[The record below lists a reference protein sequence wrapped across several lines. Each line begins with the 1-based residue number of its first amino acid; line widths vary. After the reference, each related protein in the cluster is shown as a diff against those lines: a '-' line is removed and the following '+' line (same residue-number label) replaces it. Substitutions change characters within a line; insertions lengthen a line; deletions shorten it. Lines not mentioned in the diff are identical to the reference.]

1 MVSPESDPK
10 MGTDEEDVH
19 PPQAN
24 ASPVSSMREIHDP

>member
-10 MGTDEEDVH
+10 MGTDDEEVQ

-24 ASPVSSMREIHDP
+24 DKPVSSMREIHDP